1 MKKKIVLADDHRLFL
16 EGVAGIIAGV
26 ESYETVGRANTG
38 KDALDLIRRTKPDCV
53 VLDITMPDMN
63 GIEVCGIVKK
73 ECPAVKVL
81 ILSMHLDRRI
91 IIEALKARADGYL
104 LKESEPEE
112 LLTALKVVLSGQ
124 MFLSPGVVTVLI
136 RDYIQKLSVPEA
148 PEKLDVLSAREKEIL
163 NLISEG
169 KSAKDISADL
179 CISRNTVD
187 VHRRNLMQKL
197 GCENLN
203 ELTRYAM
210 REGLVNFGK

>member
-1 MKKKIVLADDHRLFL
+1 MNKKIVLADDHKLFL
-16 EGVAGIIAGV
+16 EGIAGIIAGV
-26 ESYETVGRANTG
+26 ENYEVVGRANTG
-38 KDALDLIRRTKPDCV
+38 KDALDLIRRTKPDCA

-63 GIEVCGIVKK
+63 GIEVCGMVKK

-81 ILSMHLDRRI
+81 MLSMHIDRRI

-112 LLTALKVVLSGQ
+112 LLTALNVVLSGL

-148 PEKLDVLSAREKEIL
+148 PEKLDVLSTREKEIL

-169 KSAKDISADL
+169 KSSKDISAAL